1 MTDNDN
7 NLFDQYSETTTI
19 KEETEKEEKLK
30 NEKKPKKEKVEEK
43 VDDDEFENLI
53 SIIQDDLTSAM
64 EKEANV
70 KVTDIAEH
78 IPTGYTLFDALT
90 NGGIPK
96 NKITMF
102 AGQPGSFKSALAAN
116 ILGGIQRYYKSKNK
130 QFVQLY
136 LDSEHSTSMQRLAN
150 LGIRYPKIKP
160 IGDLTVE
167 KVFKTIRLIGKN
179 KDEGKLDKNIDVF
192 VIWDSLA
199 NTSSQDELD
208 ADNPDRVIGR
218 KQKLISL
225 EMPSIVQLLE
235 RYNISLIIINQLRD
249 LIKMGGPYAPNP
261 QDLKLMTQEKM
272 IPGGNAIKFNT
283 YLLMLLDAKSVIKK
297 EKGDYNF
304 DGHIIKMK
312 AVKNKSFAPNI
323 TMEFVA
329 SYNQGYNNLW
339 SNFNFLKNTNELNS
353 AGPWWK
359 FTYNE
364 KEYKFMKK
372 DLEQKISEEL
382 DFKKAFINFTRQQ
395 ILKFKEE
402 NIYKNEL
409 EYYDFSEDVKID
421 INIDDQ

>member
-1 MTDNDN
+1 MTDNDT
-7 NLFDQYSETTTI
+7 NLFNQFSNNDTTTVDNPV
-19 KEETEKEEKLK
+19 EVKEEK
-30 NEKKPKKEKVEEK
+30 KKEIKSVKVKET
-43 VDDDEFENLI
+43 VNDYEFEDMI
-53 SIIQDDLTSAM
+53 SGIQQELSNVM
-64 EKEANV
+64 EKET
-70 KVTDIAEH
+70 KVRVSDIAEH

-96 NKITMF
+96 NKVTMF

-116 ILGGIQRYYKSKNK
+116 ILGGIQRWYKHKNK
-130 QFVQLY
+130 KFVQIY
-136 LDSEHSTSMQRLAN
+136 LDSEHSTSMQRLTN

-167 KVFKTIRLIGKN
+167 KVFKTIRLIAKN
-179 KDEGKLDKNIDVF
+179 KDEGKLDKDIDVF
-192 VIWDSLA
+192 IVWDSLA
-199 NTSSQDELD
+199 NTSSQDELE

-225 EMPSIVQLLE
+225 EMPSIVQILE
-235 RYNISLIIINQLRD
+235 EYNISLIIVNQLRD

-261 QDLKLMTQEKM
+261 QDLKLMNQEKM

-283 YLLMLLDAKSVIKK
+283 YLLMLLDAKTVIKK
-297 EKGDYNF
+297 DKGEYDF

-323 TMEFVA
+323 TIDFIA

-339 SNFNFLKNTNELNS
+339 SNFNFLRNRKGLIS

-359 FTYNE
+359 FDYNE
-364 KEYKFMKK
+364 EEYKFMKK
-372 DLEQKISEEL
+372 DLEQKISNEPE
-382 DFKKAFINFTRQQ
+382 FKKAFLNYTREE

-402 NIYKNEL
+402 NTYTNEL
-409 EYYDFSEDVKID
+409 EYYDFSEDVDMDIKIED
-421 INIDDQ
+421 K